1 MRTLHAGGSY
11 GRYFSLAFWFD
22 FRSPAD
28 SDMQSNTSTTPS
40 FTSPEQQQEVLRNL
54 DSAAFASPSTS
65 NVDFVSNNPSGSYGN
80 ATFVSP
86 QNSTPWNPY
95 CQHDFHQIVTRR
107 GSLPL
112 KKRRVAML
120 QEDDVYPASFRRMDE
135 SGFRSIDRHYEYT
148 MAESRGNGTPMAVQ
162 QSSYGHY
169 QLNPMNTTPF
179 DKMNTLTLIA
189 AAASVNEAV
198 RSPNYT
204 CQPHTVSFTSSL
216 SSFDRVD
223 QMRIPNTS
231 FVTTGRDDSSSDDS
245 SESERT
251 TSSSDSAVDTS
262 RVQPSRER
270 HGRSSAVSNQKDF
283 RASTI
288 EASLHECPSS
298 YSTNT
303 GSGQDKRFTGLSP
316 HQVRCHA
323 TTTRGRP
330 CTYAAVQETKYCFLH
345 ADYEINPSP
354 RRLKS
359 SSDDDREMSSVSPAA
374 MINTEDDV
382 SEDEGPTSTSPA
394 PSFESNAN
402 TESKMSASTVAVF
415 KKRRTNAKFA
425 EKHAESRRPL
435 LSMMATDQWF
445 GQSVEI
451 AVGPFEG
458 RTGIVQKW
466 GNGWI
471 TVLIEGVGFHNRRSF
486 ELYLDTTNE
495 DKKKN
500 EKTKHGKKKKD
511 LSDGKKKEQDRNLF
525 RCVSRDVVSP
535 SPTATNSAN
544 AKSRPNNGTGSA
556 KKSRSVTPK
565 LTPIVNSR
573 NKKDGSNPKKLGV
586 DATSFLETPLPQ
598 RISDGAE
605 TPIPLKSS
613 LEGLTKVRMTLSLPT
628 PKVTPFSEKTT
639 TATRTLTT
647 QDRCNVDLQ
656 FPGHSDDEAKQSIGI
671 KSSDSAL
678 VFRPSMGERTRG
690 RASSLTGSHHSSQS
704 SVSSV

>member
-1 MRTLHAGGSY
+1 
-11 GRYFSLAFWFD
+11 
-22 FRSPAD
+22 
-28 SDMQSNTSTTPS
+28 MQSNTSTTPS
-40 FTSPEQQQEVLRNL
+40 FASPEQQQEVLRNL
-54 DSAAFASPSTS
+54 DSAAFASPRTS
-65 NVDFVSNNPSGSYGN
+65 NGDFVSNNPSGSYLSTYGN

-95 CQHDFHQIVTRR
+95 YQHDFHQMNLRR

-112 KKRRVAML
+112 KKRRVTML
-120 QEDDVYPASFRRMDE
+120 HEDDVYPAPFRRIDE
-135 SGFRSIDRHYEYT
+135 SSFRSIDRHYEYT
-148 MAESRGNGTPMAVQ
+148 VAESHGNGAPMAVQ
-162 QSSYGHY
+162 QSSLGHY
-169 QLNPMNTTPF
+169 PLNPMNTTPF

-189 AAASVNEAV
+189 AAASANEAGQ
-198 RSPNYT
+198 SPEYT

-223 QMRIPNTS
+223 QMRNPNTS
-231 FVTTGRDDSSSDDS
+231 FVTTGRDGSSSDDS

-251 TSSSDSAVDTS
+251 TSRSSDSAVNTS

-270 HGRSSAVSNQKDF
+270 HGRSSAVSSQKDF
-283 RASTI
+283 RASTG
-288 EASLHECPSS
+288 EASLQECPSS
-298 YSTNT
+298 YNT
-303 GSGQDKRFTGLSP
+303 SAGSGQDKRFTGLSP

-359 SSDDDREMSSVSPAA
+359 SSDDDREMSSVSPAG
-374 MINTEDDV
+374 MINTSDDV
-382 SEDEGPTSTSPA
+382 SEGEGPTSASPA
-394 PSFESNAN
+394 PSFESNAD

-425 EKHAESRRPL
+425 EKHAESSRPL

-451 AVGPFEG
+451 AVGPFES

-495 DKKKN
+495 DKKN
-500 EKTKHGKKKKD
+500 EKSKHGKKKKG

-535 SPTATNSAN
+535 SPTATNFAN
-544 AKSRPNNGTGSA
+544 AKSRASNGTGSV
-556 KKSRSVTPK
+556 KKSRPVTPK

-573 NKKDGSNPKKLGV
+573 NKKDGPNPKKLRV
-586 DATSFLETPLPQ
+586 DAPSSLETPLPQ
-598 RISDGAE
+598 RISDGTE
-605 TPIPLKSS
+605 TPTPLKSS

-639 TATRTLTT
+639 TATRTLTA
-647 QDRCNVDLQ
+647 QDRCNIDLE

-690 RASSLTGSHHSSQS
+690 RAASLTGSHQSSQS
-704 SVSSV
+704 SDCSV